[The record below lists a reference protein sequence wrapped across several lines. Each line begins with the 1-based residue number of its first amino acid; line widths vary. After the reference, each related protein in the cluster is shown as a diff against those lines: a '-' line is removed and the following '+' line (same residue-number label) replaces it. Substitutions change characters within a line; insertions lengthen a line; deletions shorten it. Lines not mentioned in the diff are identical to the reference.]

1 MNLPATLNFIR
12 QTLDT
17 NWTEI
22 AEYCGVDRVSVH
34 KWLNGSEPRM
44 SAMEKIMEL
53 KTKADEA
60 QAEALGKYMQATPL
74 QWKDELTVLDQCAMA
89 VLSGMYAADRAATT
103 ELDAVKLAMRAYG
116 QAKAFMEVREKYR
129 E

>member
-74 QWKDELTVLDQCAMA
+74 QWKDELTVLDQCALA
-89 VLSGMYAADRAATT
+89 VLTGVWAKEGVSSNYKLRAEYAY
-103 ELDAVKLAMRAYG
+103 E
-116 QAKAFMEVREKYR
+116 QAKAFMEIREKYR
-129 E
+129 

>member
-60 QAEALGKYMQATPL
+60 QAEALGKYMQSTPL
-74 QWKDELTVLDQCAMA
+74 QWKDELTVLDQCALA
-89 VLSGMYAADRAATT
+89 ILSGMYAAGKAATT
-103 ELDAVKLAMRAYG
+103 EEDAVKFATRAYRR
-116 QAKAFMEVREKYR
+116 AKAFMEVREKYR